1 MRFLRRSLT
10 GLFLLA
16 TTLALFGVAGVMVN
30 DAIQAK
36 MSQEPRSRPQQE
48 RVLSVNA
55 IKIDP
60 TTIVPK
66 LTVYGEV
73 QAAKALD
80 LRPSTNGRI
89 IEVSPHFQDGGTVRA
104 GDVLV
109 RIDPTDAQS
118 AYDRVRANLQDTE
131 AELRDAQRAL
141 ALAQDESTAASEQAR
156 IRQAALTRQQDLQAR
171 GVGTASAVETAE
183 LAASAA
189 AQAVLSRRQAVA
201 QAQARI
207 DQATTQKFRA
217 EIDLGEAQR
226 ALDDTTIVAS
236 FDGSLADVAV
246 VAGGRV
252 TANQLIA
259 TLIDTSQLEVA
270 FRVSTAQYTRLLD
283 PEGNLVAA
291 NAKVQ
296 LDVLGVDLV
305 TTATLSRESASV
317 AEGQTGR
324 LIFAAM
330 AEPRGFRPGDFVTLS
345 ITEPPLEQVV
355 LLPATAVAADNTVL
369 VIGEDNRLSVAD
381 VEVLRRQGD
390 DVIIRAPR
398 LNGGEVVAE
407 RTPILG
413 AGIKVNP
420 IRRSPAGE
428 VVAAEPDTVIL
439 TPEQQAKLVA
449 FIEGNTRMPEEAKA
463 RLLTQVRAGE
473 ISAETLARLESRM
486 GG

>member
-16 TTLALFGVAGVMVN
+16 TTLALFGVAGTMVY

-36 MSQEPRSRPQQE
+36 MSQEPRTRPQQE

-55 IKIDP
+55 IKIEP
-60 TTIVPK
+60 TAITPE

-73 QAAKALD
+73 QAAKTLD

-89 IEVSPHFQDGGTVRA
+89 IEVSPRFQDGGIVRE
-104 GDVLV
+104 GEVLV

-118 AYDRVRANLQDTE
+118 AYDRIQANLQDTE
-131 AELRDAQRAL
+131 AELRDAHRAL
-141 ALAQDESTAASEQAR
+141 ILAQDESAAASEQAR
-156 IRQAALTRQQDLQAR
+156 IRKAALTRQQDLQKR
-171 GVGTASAVETAE
+171 GVGTASAVEIAE

-189 AQAVLSRRQAVA
+189 DQAVLSRRQSVA

-217 EIDLGEAQR
+217 EIDLSEAQR
-226 ALDDTTIVAS
+226 ALDDTTIVAG
-236 FDGSLADVAV
+236 FDGSLADVAAV
-246 VAGGRV
+246 VGGRV

-283 PEGNLVAA
+283 ADGNLI
-291 NAKVQ
+291 NADASVR

-305 TTATLSRESASV
+305 STATLSRESASV

-324 LIFAAM
+324 LIFATM

-345 ITEPPLEQVV
+345 ITEPPLDRVV

-369 VIGEDNRLSVAD
+369 VIGEDDRLSVAD

-390 DVIIRAPR
+390 DVIIRAR
-398 LNGGEVVAE
+398 GLNGADVVAE
-407 RTPILG
+407 RSPILG

-420 IRRSPAGE
+420 IRRSADGE
-428 VVAAEPDTVIL
+428 VVAAEPETVVL
-439 TPEQQAKLVA
+439 TPEQQAKLLS
-449 FIEGNTRMPEEAKA
+449 FIEGNTRMPQEAKA
-463 RLLTQVRAGE
+463 RIVTQIQAGE